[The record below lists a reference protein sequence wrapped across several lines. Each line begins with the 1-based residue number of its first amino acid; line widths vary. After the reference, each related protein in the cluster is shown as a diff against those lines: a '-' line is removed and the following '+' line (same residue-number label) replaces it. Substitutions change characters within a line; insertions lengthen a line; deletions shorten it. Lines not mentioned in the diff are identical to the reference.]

1 MPESISRIGGSA
13 FTTMSWQGQTLAFLQ
28 IIQDTAPVPVA
39 QAQAIQPIDATEP
52 LEIITARAVGAGTLK
67 LTFYELWN
75 GPVWSSLP
83 GLGGAS
89 KLLDVLNAQA
99 AAGNVSLRKFI
110 RVPNGGIRTKVY
122 LGCVITDGDDGD
134 NVNIGT
140 MTVPKAITVMYRST
154 QG

>member
-1 MPESISRIGGSA
+1 MAQSITRIGGSG

-39 QAQAIQPIDATEP
+39 QAQAIQPIDSDVP
-52 LEIITARAVGAGTLK
+52 LEVVTAQAVGAGTLK

-75 GPVWSSLP
+75 GPVWSNLP
-83 GLGGAS
+83 GLGGGTR
-89 KLLDVLNAQA
+89 LLDVLRQQAQ
-99 AAGNVSLRKFI
+99 GGDISLRKFI
-110 RVPNGGIRTKVY
+110 RVPNGGMRTKVY
-122 LGCVITDGDDGD
+122 LGCVITDADDGD

-140 MTVPKAITVMYRST
+140 MTVPKAITVMYRDT